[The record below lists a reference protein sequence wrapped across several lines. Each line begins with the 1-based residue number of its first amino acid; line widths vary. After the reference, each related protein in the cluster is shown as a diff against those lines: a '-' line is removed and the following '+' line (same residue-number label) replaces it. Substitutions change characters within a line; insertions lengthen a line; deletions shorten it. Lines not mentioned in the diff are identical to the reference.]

1 MFLHFGTYTIMDNEY
16 DSFED
21 LWIWQ
26 EAMQICYEIYDCM
39 KNCRDFKLR
48 DQICDCSV
56 SIPSNI
62 AEGFELN
69 TDRAFL
75 RHLYISKGSGGEL
88 RTQLYV
94 AIRQNYIPEIK
105 GHQLVNR
112 IKRLCAGIQ
121 NFITARKNNS
131 HRKPT

>member
-1 MFLHFGTYTIMDNEY
+1 MENNY

-26 EAMQICYEIYDCM
+26 EAMQICFEIYECM
-39 KNCRDFKLR
+39 KDCRDFRLR
-48 DQICDCSV
+48 DQMHGSSV
-56 SIPSNI
+56 SIPANI

-69 TDRAFL
+69 TDRAFI

-94 AIRQNYIPEIK
+94 AIKQNYIPEIK
-105 GHQLVNR
+105 GQHLIIR
-112 IKRLCAGIQ
+112 IKRLGAGIQ
-121 NFITARKNNS
+121 NFIIARKNNS
-131 HRKPT
+131 CRKPT